1 MNKSYDYGGV
11 QVALSKPVQNLR
23 TVKKTIYIDSGDRDT
38 VKYTKNGDCVLYLPR
53 VYEKV
58 VSINVTSAEFPS
70 VKNAKAHSY
79 TKTSAN
85 DSTLTSSPLYFF
97 LELVGLN
104 KSDETAPAA
113 DRSARVDGVFAKFQV
128 PATNTEPVLYTESS
142 GQKNIAYYSPAISK
156 LDRLH
161 TKVRLHTQK
170 GGGSAANPELVD
182 GYIYWDAAAAEF
194 SLTLE
199 VETMENSFDSF
210 SSLETRVA
218 ERA

>member
-11 QVALSKPVQNLR
+11 QVALSKPVQKLR

-38 VKYTKNGDCVLYLPR
+38 VKYTKNGDCVVYLPR

-58 VSINVTSAEFPS
+58 VSINISSAEFPVLS
-70 VKNAKAHSY
+70 SAKAHSY
-79 TKTSAN
+79 GTT
-85 DSTLTSSPLYFF
+85 TLNNATLVSSPLYFF

-104 KSDETAPAA
+104 KADEAAPAA
-113 DRSARVDGVFAKFQV
+113 DRSARVDGVFAKFQA
-128 PATNTEPVLYTESS
+128 PAVNTEPVLYTESS
-142 GQKNIAYYSPAISK
+142 GQKNIQYYTPSISK

-161 TKVRLHTQK
+161 MKLRLHTQK
-170 GGGSAANPELVD
+170 GAGSATNPEVVD
-182 GYIYWDAAAAEF
+182 GHIYWSSGEF

-199 VETMENSFDSF
+199 VETMENVFDDF